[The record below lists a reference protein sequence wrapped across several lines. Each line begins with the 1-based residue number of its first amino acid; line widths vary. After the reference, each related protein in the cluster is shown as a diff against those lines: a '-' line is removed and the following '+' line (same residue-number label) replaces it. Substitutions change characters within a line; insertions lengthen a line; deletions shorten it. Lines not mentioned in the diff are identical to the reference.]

1 MISTHE
7 TIEDEL
13 RRAAFIQAIK
23 DDVKEEGSLNCLITV
38 VNTIKE
44 LIVED
49 ASFNVYNG
57 KPINDAHL
65 VRMFEIHDARK
76 KEGE

>member
-1 MISTHE
+1 MIYTNE
-7 TIEDEL
+7 TVESDL
-13 RRAAFIQAIK
+13 RREAFIQTIK
-23 DDVKEEGSLNCLITV
+23 DDVKEEGSLNCLVTV

-65 VRMFEIHDARK
+65 VRMFELYDSRK
-76 KEGE
+76 NK